1 MPLDPEVAGGC
12 GAPEAAKS
20 RSRRATLDVAGTRA
34 MLCEAAAPTGT
45 APPPARMEDVV
56 LPGSLRAR
64 PYRPALGTGLPPIV
78 YFHGGRF
85 FRADLDSPDTSR
97 ARHYATARESNIVK
111 NIFLIDPSIAE

>member
-1 MPLDPEVAGGC
+1 
-12 GAPEAAKS
+12 
-20 RSRRATLDVAGTRA
+20 

-64 PYRPALGTGLPPIV
+64 PYRPALGTGLPLVV

-85 FRADLDSPDTSR
+85 FRADLDSPDTSLC
-97 ARHYATARESNIVK
+97 AALCDSAREQHRKKHLSRRSS
-111 NIFLIDPSIAE
+111 DY